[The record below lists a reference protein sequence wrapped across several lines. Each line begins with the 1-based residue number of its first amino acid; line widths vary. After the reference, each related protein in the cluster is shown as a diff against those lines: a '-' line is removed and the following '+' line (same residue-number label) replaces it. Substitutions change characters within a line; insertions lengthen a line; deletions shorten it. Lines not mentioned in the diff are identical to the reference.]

1 MPFIPIELEP
11 SVIKLPEG
19 YERMFCDMDSLKSYM
34 ISRMTYEA
42 ELVIRNGVVTQMKDM
57 EFYEVKART

>member
-1 MPFIPIELEP
+1 MPFVPIELVP
-11 SVIKLPEG
+11 SVIELPEG
-19 YERMFCDMDSLKSYM
+19 YEKMFCDMDSLKSYM